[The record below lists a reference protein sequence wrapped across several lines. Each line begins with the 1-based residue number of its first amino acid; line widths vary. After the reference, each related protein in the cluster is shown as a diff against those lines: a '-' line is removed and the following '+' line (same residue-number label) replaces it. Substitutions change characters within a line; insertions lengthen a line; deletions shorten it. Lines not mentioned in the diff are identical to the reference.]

1 MKTAIAIRHLHFE
14 DLGTLDPLLHE
25 RGYSVE
31 YVDAP
36 TGDFTAVGGRRCD
49 LLIVLGGPI
58 GAFDDETYPFIAGE
72 LNAVRRHLAQD
83 LPILGI
89 CLGAQLIARALGAR
103 VYPMGTKEIGYAPLS
118 LTSDGLESPLAALG
132 DSPVLH
138 WHGDQF
144 DIPNGAKR
152 LAGTPICRNQAFS
165 MGQRTLALQFHLEAE
180 AASIERWLVGHAC
193 ELAQTKLDPRE
204 LRRQARECGPCLAPL
219 AARVVSDWLDRCA
232 SG

>member
-14 DLGTLDPLLHE
+14 DLGTLGPLLLE
-25 RGYSVE
+25 RDYAVE
-31 YVDAP
+31 YIDAP
-36 TGDFTAVGGRRCD
+36 AGDFTAVGGHRCD

-58 GAFDDETYPFIAGE
+58 GAFDDETYPFIARE
-72 LNAVRRHLAQD
+72 LDAVRRHLALG

-118 LTSDGLESPLAALG
+118 LTPDGLESPLAALG

-144 DIPNGAKR
+144 DIPTGAKR
-152 LAGTPICRNQAFS
+152 LAGTPICGNQAFS
-165 MGQRTLALQFHLEAE
+165 MGERTLALQFHLEAE
-180 AASIERWLVGHAC
+180 AIERWLVGHAC
-193 ELAQTKLDPRE
+193 EIAQTGLDPRE
-204 LRRQARECGPCLAPL
+204 LRRQATEYGPYLARL
-219 AARVVSDWLDRCA
+219 ATRVVGDWLDRCA
-232 SG
+232 QVV